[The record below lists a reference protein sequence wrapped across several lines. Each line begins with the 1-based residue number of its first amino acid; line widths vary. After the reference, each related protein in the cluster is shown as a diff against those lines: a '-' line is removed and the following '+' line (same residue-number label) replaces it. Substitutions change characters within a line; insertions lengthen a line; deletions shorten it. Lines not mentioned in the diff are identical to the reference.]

1 MKKTTRKSFSRKA
14 IIIIA
19 SVFLVISLTATGF
32 AAWLI
37 SNNAD
42 GKGEGNVTASNVSD
56 AILGVT
62 IDNSE
67 NLGTINFGPEKGDN
81 EGNVKAENAD
91 DVESLTV
98 TVTGKIGNFNTL
110 DKMLVTVNC
119 PDEVLTAAGYTWTT
133 GGDGAR
139 TYVYNKDK
147 AFIAL
152 PAYAMDK
159 DGKKLPLPAGGET
172 KAATY
177 ESANGLFTAGDN
189 GNEKKFSVEV
199 KFGWGELFEGYNPGR
214 YLDEETVSEKKLTVS
229 AENKKALLAIANE
242 GKEEGNK
249 YDTLNAFAK
258 RDILNYMKTLF
269 GSSTLKYTVVIN
281 AQAK

>member
-37 SNNAD
+37 SNDAN
-42 GKGEGNVTASNVSD
+42 GKGTGNVNASDVSD

-62 IDNSE
+62 IVKADD
-67 NLGTINFGPEKGDN
+67 LGTINFGPEAGDN
-81 EGNVKAENAD
+81 EGNVRAKDGE
-91 DVESLTV
+91 DVESLAV

-110 DKMLVTVNC
+110 DKMFVTVNC

-139 TYVYNKDK
+139 TYTYNKDK

-159 DGKKLPLPAGGET
+159 DGKALPLPAGEDTT
-172 KAATY
+172 KAMTY
-177 ESANGLFTAGDN
+177 ESSLFTAGDN
-189 GNEKKFSVEV
+189 DNEKKFSVEV
-199 KFGWGELFEGYNPGR
+199 KFGWGALFEGYNPGR
-214 YLDEETVSEKKLTVS
+214 YLDEETVSKNKLTVS

-269 GSSTLKYTVVIN
+269 GSDTLKYTVVIN